1 MSPPTFVEL
10 VSLRRVD
17 GREGQYTTI
26 HPPEP
31 YGHISHEVAYGGC
44 VQASCIIA
52 AFDMLSRRSISSA
65 KSGEAEASPLRLYSL
80 QGVYLGPTLAGVHL
94 RLSAEVLR
102 STKSFFTRDKE
113 RITFAA
119 TIDFMA
125 TPPEQPR
132 QEEGFQRVSA
142 VPLVQ
147 PTPRLED
154 AQTLEEIA
162 EDRIKEGT
170 LLREVWDAIYE
181 DLFLLSRRTG
191 ETKEVPG
198 TAHHATM
205 HGCRTDTLEEIA
217 EDRIKEGT
225 LLREVWDAIYEDLFL
240 LSKRTGET
248 KEVPGTAHH
257 ATMHGCKTDVDNP
270 QKDRHITKRCIADW
284 NRARGSIVEL
294 CKSTQNSKDGN
305 LVVISPVAASCAYFA
320 FYLDSGLPY
329 VPLITSGLHL
339 ADTSHATS
347 LEVAVRFIDPEPKA
361 DEWHYKEITSIAQ
374 RNERTTSQAHSWDQN
389 GNLTVYATQVGL
401 IRPTPKL

>member
-1 MSPPTFVEL
+1 MTPPTFVEL
-10 VSLRRVD
+10 VSLRRVA
-17 GREGQYTTI
+17 GREGEYTTV

-31 YGHISHEVAYGGC
+31 YGHVSDDVAYGGC
-44 VQASCIIA
+44 VQASNIIA
-52 AFDMLSRRSISSA
+52 AFDMLSRRSTSSA
-65 KSGEAEASPLRLYSL
+65 KSGKAEASPLRLYSL

-102 STKSFFTRDKE
+102 STKSFFTVHIRTYQTQRDKE

-162 EDRIKEGT
+162 EDRVKEGT

-181 DLFLLSRRTG
+181 VLFLLSR
-191 ETKEVPG
+191 
-198 TAHHATM
+198 
-205 HGCRTDTLEEIA
+205 
-217 EDRIKEGT
+217 
-225 LLREVWDAIYEDLFL
+225 
-240 LSKRTGET
+240 RTGET

-305 LVVISPVAASCAYFA
+305 LVAISPVAASCAYFA

-401 IRPTPKL
+401 IRPLPKL